1 MTARDV
7 PRTPQPGEPRGVVA
21 SGVGP
26 SEGLVRD
33 LSRRRG
39 EPEWLLRLRLRGVE
53 GFRSGGLPAW
63 ATLLRDIGFGE
74 VVEHETVDYAGSIRP
89 PRAVPTG
96 ISDIKGRRGAFR
108 VSR

>member
-7 PRTPQPGEPRGVVA
+7 PRTPQPEEPRGVVA

-26 SEGLVRD
+26 SAGLVRD

-53 GFRSGGLPAW
+53 GFRSEDLPPW
-63 ATLLRDIGFGE
+63 ATFLRDIDFDRSE
-74 VVEHETVDYAGSIRP
+74 EHTSELQSPMYLVCRLLLEKKKNSHT
-89 PRAVPTG
+89 
-96 ISDIKGRRGAFR
+96 
-108 VSR
+108 